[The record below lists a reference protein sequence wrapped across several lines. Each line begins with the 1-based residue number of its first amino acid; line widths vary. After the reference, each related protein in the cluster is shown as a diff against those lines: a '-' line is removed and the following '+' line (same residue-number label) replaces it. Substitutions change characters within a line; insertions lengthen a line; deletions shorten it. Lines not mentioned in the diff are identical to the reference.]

1 MHSAES
7 NIVYIY
13 RKHTLSYNGSA
24 KYVKALLMD
33 SKSTPLAKDPPLKC
47 KRTFILMYKY

>member
-7 NIVYIY
+7 NIMYIY
-13 RKHTLSYNGSA
+13 RKHILSYNGRA

-33 SKSTPLAKDPPLKC
+33 SKSTPLAKGSSFKV
-47 KRTFILMYKY
+47 